1 MIHILELGAANHNLY
16 GIYFQN
22 DDRDGVTT
30 QAADCRPMLEFHQS
44 TIAVIAA

>member
-1 MIHILELGAANHNLY
+1 MIHILELDATGNNFY

-44 TIAVIAA
+44 TIALIAA